1 MFNFMK
7 GKIFD
12 VKKEIQESVKDIK
25 ATVSEIS
32 NNLVQKGKTSVSAM
46 VEAFLKYYLYLLNEV
61 SLG

>member
-12 VKKEIQESVKDIK
+12 VRKEIQDSVKDIK

-32 NNLVQKGKTSVSAM
+32 NNLVQKGKTSVGAM